1 LNPHQIRFAVVV
13 VGLSLQFQHRLVGT
27 KKLKK
32 IKKKISERKEEK
44 SEETSEQFQV
54 NNPN

>member
-1 LNPHQIRFAVVV
+1 LNPHQIRFVAAVV

-32 IKKKISERKEEK
+32 LEK
-44 SEETSEQFQV
+44 NSKLTE
-54 NNPN
+54 